1 MSFWAATVITNLL
14 SAIPW
19 IGRDL
24 VEFVWGGFSVITAAY
39 NNNMKTLLDAGIT
52 PIYGTRYLLSKYNL
66 FNLTIIVCIGYLMV
80 SLIKNNVTIRV
91 TRSLSAGV
99 CKLICRYFSSTAPQ
113 RLNAKDMAWLVGFV
127 EGPFGPR
134 TPWVPF
140 GPRAKGDGGRPTA
153 ARPEVPPPARRT
165 KGPRSLGP

>member
-134 TPWVPF
+134 
-140 GPRAKGDGGRPTA
+140 RAKGDGGRPTA